1 MLIIQIENGGISI
14 MKNNIA
20 VLHAGLAK
28 KLIKMGYIVRDI
40 QPNRENPL
48 KTVFFFDA
56 TEEIKNIINDYR
68 NRKRE
73 AKGENAYEHKNISG
87 SISSEQ

>member
-1 MLIIQIENGGISI
+1 
-14 MKNNIA
+14 MKNNIT
-20 VLHAGLAK
+20 VFNAGLAK
-28 KLIKMGYIVRDI
+28 KLIKLGHVVRDI

-56 TEEIKNIINDYR
+56 SEEIKNIINDYR

-73 AKGENAYEHKNISG
+73 AKGGNAYEHKNISG

>member
-1 MLIIQIENGGISI
+1 
-14 MKNNIA
+14 MKNNIT
-20 VLHAGLAK
+20 VFNAGLAK
-28 KLIKMGYIVRDI
+28 KLIKLGYVVKDI
-40 QPNRENPL
+40 KPNRNNPQ
-48 KTVFFFDA
+48 KTVFFFEA

-73 AKGENAYEHKNISG
+73 AKGGNAYEHKNISG

>member
-1 MLIIQIENGGISI
+1 
-14 MKNNIA
+14 MKNNIT
-20 VLHAGLAK
+20 VFNAGLAK
-28 KLIKMGYIVRDI
+28 KLIKLGYVVKDI
-40 QPNRENPL
+40 EPNRENPQ
-48 KTVFFFDA
+48 KTVFFFEA

-73 AKGENAYEHKNISG
+73 AKGGNIDGHKNISG

>member
-1 MLIIQIENGGISI
+1 
-14 MKNNIA
+14 MKNNIT
-20 VLHAGLAK
+20 VFNAGLAK

-56 TEEIKNIINDYR
+56 SEEIKKIIKDYKIRKKETKER
-68 NRKRE
+68 NEGGIFIEGKRDNP
-73 AKGENAYEHKNISG
+73 ENK
-87 SISSEQ
+87 

>member
-1 MLIIQIENGGISI
+1 
-14 MKNNIA
+14 MKNNIT
-20 VLHAGLAK
+20 VFNAGLAK

-56 TEEIKNIINDYR
+56 SEEIKKIIKNYKIRKKETKER
-68 NRKRE
+68 NERGMFIEGKRDNP
-73 AKGENAYEHKNISG
+73 ENK
-87 SISSEQ
+87 